1 MNWAGVIQSIAN
13 STDWPSLPT
22 GVALTI
28 SSAFRTR
35 SDNDPSGA
43 GPPLVTSRSR
53 QTVLASSRS
62 GLVTQIFAAV
72 SRSASARS
80 PSPSP
85 PSTNSRVWPLLE
97 AVLLEEASELFVGL
111 GVVVVTLGVGEVEE
125 VPGVRGLERGIDGF
139 DARVGDRS
147 RWKAGM

>member
-1 MNWAGVIQSIAN
+1 MNWAGVIHSIGN

-22 GVALTI
+22 GVALTM

-72 SRSASARS
+72 SRSASTEARAAPPA
-80 PSPSP
+80 PSPRAEQQQP
-85 PSTNSRVWPLLE
+85 DL
-97 AVLLEEASELFVGL
+97 GL
-111 GVVVVTLGVGEVEE
+111 T
-125 VPGVRGLERGIDGF
+125 RGRT
-139 DARVGDRS
+139 A
-147 RWKAGM
+147 